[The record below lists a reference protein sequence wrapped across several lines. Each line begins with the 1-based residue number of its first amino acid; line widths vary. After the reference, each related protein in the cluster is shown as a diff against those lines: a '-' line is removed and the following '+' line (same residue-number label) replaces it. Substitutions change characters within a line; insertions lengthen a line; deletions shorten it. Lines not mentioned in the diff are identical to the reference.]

1 MSVFSDPLISFA
13 NGDAFWASDPCA
25 YGPHSESLPWM
36 AIRLADNVS
45 DGVIASRVVATEN
58 GVNVCER
65 NPRPMFS
72 FLLHPDLHV
81 NSNEVNRTLTFIDST
96 QPGWQ
101 HHIRFTCARHFWDC
115 LHAVTEGKC
124 QAEVHREE
132 LAECMRKVLITF
144 PTVCKDPDEASTGD
158 ADDFEDA
165 QEDIEGE
172 AEGDAPS
179 KGEVAVEDAA

>member
-1 MSVFSDPLISFA
+1 ISDPLISFA
-13 NGDAFWASDPCA
+13 NGDAFWASDLCA
-25 YGPHSESLPWM
+25 YGPHSESVPWM
-36 AIRLADNVS
+36 AVRLVVAELAPQTH
-45 DGVIASRVVATEN
+45 GVIASRVVATEN
-58 GVNVCER
+58 GVNVCDR

-101 HHIRFTCARHFWDC
+101 HHIRFTCARNFWDC
-115 LHAVTEGKC
+115 LHAVAEGKC

-132 LAECMRKVLITF
+132 LAECMRKVLTTF
-144 PTVCKDPDEASTGD
+144 PTVREETDEASTGD

-165 QEDIEGE
+165 QEEDVGE
-172 AEGDAPS
+172 LPPPTS
-179 KGEVAVEDAA
+179 